1 MLLINDNINKVPR
14 DLTEVGPEQ
23 KQFRSSVRLFGRV
36 APSSIAQPLDNYQF
50 NPINTATNIALP
62 DTVATILPLDLRA
75 ALVAHGPLDPLDS
88 LDQRVQLDQPAAT
101 VPLAQRHPLA
111 SVDALAQHVP
121 LAPLQRTDP
130 SVTPAPPD
138 TLAPLSSP

>member
-1 MLLINDNINKVPR
+1 MSYITLLNDNINKVPR

-62 DTVATILPLDLRA
+62 DTVATISDQNDLFDNTTNIKFGSIYQTA
-75 ALVAHGPLDPLDS
+75 SNPSMA
-88 LDQRVQLDQPAAT
+88 RVSITQPVGSTSTAI
-101 VPLAQRHPLA
+101 
-111 SVDALAQHVP
+111 
-121 LAPLQRTDP
+121 
-130 SVTPAPPD
+130 
-138 TLAPLSSP
+138 SSSTF